1 MILAKSYS
9 PALSLAV
16 ACKALGNDMQ
26 YRKFADLEQEAVDI
40 RWTNDGFKNL
50 QSLHV
55 QPVNEERAKLGL
67 TPIRGG

>member
-1 MILAKSYS
+1 MIPAKGYS

-16 ACKALGNDMQ
+16 AYKALGNDVQ

-40 RWTNDGFKNL
+40 RWANDGFKNL

-55 QPVNEERAKLGL
+55 QRVNEERAKLGL